1 MHLICAQLQLF
12 LLCPWNL
19 NAWMRELKSNLH
31 YQQRKANLL
40 FQSVLWKGWPSTKKY
55 ILRLFFLGSWNPNKD
70 IEAFLLS
77 LSFWLRKKFEKIGLQ
92 QKQRSIYIHTYIMII
107 YWALLFE
114 DRSSKS
120 LSQWERHEEKG
131 GYTSTYIYIAFHI
144 HIHIH
149 ILYIYTYI
157 LYKYLVIDLI
167 VVLCLDSGLNSTK
180 CPPLLS
186 ISIYIYLSVLVDL
199 SNSLSWRIVCA
210 HNVLCLT
217 FFFSRGGSLPYP
229 TRPFI
234 ATFIRFCYFHRH
246 YLTLGPIDSHH
257 FVGSDVGY
265 RAFCAHICPCFE
277 SSSSSFISLHDY
289 AYPYIPFPPPLS

>member
-77 LSFWLRKKFEKIGLQ
+77 LSFRLRKKFEKIGLQ

-144 HIHIH
+144 HIHINVTRWH
-149 ILYIYTYI
+149 HDLKNVHNQRITPISVC
-157 LYKYLVIDLI
+157 YKAKKGGDVCFLNM
-167 VVLCLDSGLNSTK
+167 LDSAYGL
-180 CPPLLS
+180 
-186 ISIYIYLSVLVDL
+186 
-199 SNSLSWRIVCA
+199 
-210 HNVLCLT
+210 
-217 FFFSRGGSLPYP
+217 
-229 TRPFI
+229 
-234 ATFIRFCYFHRH
+234 
-246 YLTLGPIDSHH
+246 
-257 FVGSDVGY
+257 
-265 RAFCAHICPCFE
+265 
-277 SSSSSFISLHDY
+277 
-289 AYPYIPFPPPLS
+289 